1 MKNILKSFQIIFLS
15 FVVSSCGYTLRGSLD
30 LPEDVKTISLIAQA
44 YSPTSSEINLL
55 LTAYGVKISNKIL
68 PDSFQI
74 RILSERHDKRQ
85 LSLSQAGRV
94 NEYELVYNLT
104 YIIGTPLGD
113 EEQNNIILYRDY
125 LFDETRILGT
135 SDREA
140 AIRKE
145 MESNAAS
152 MVVNKL
158 KSKIESM

>member
-1 MKNILKSFQIIFLS
+1 MGL
-15 FVVSSCGYTLRGSLD
+15 
-30 LPEDVKTISLIAQA
+30 
-44 YSPTSSEINLL
+44 
-55 LTAYGVKISNKIL
+55 
-68 PDSFQI
+68 SFQI